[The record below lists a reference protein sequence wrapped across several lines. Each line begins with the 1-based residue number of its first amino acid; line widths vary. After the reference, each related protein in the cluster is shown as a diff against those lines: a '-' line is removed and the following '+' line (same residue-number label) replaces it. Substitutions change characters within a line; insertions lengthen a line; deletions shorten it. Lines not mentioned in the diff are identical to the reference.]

1 MNPMDD
7 ELVAAARRRILRE
20 LEREQAGASV
30 VNNIGGGL
38 PVTLREQMASAVSPE
53 GSPEDDYY
61 VAIRREANKKG
72 GWDKMVKRF
81 KAQKGSK
88 PPTMEELFGNS
99 EDDQLKALT
108 KP

>member
-7 ELVAAARRRILRE
+7 DLIAAARRRILRE
-20 LEREQAGASV
+20 LEREQGGASV

-38 PVTLREQMASAVSPE
+38 PVTLKDQMSQVTPE
-53 GSPEDDYY
+53 GSPDDDYY

-81 KAQKGSK
+81 KAQKGQKAPS
-88 PPTMEELFGNS
+88 MEELFGGN
-99 EDDQLKALT
+99 E
-108 KP
+108 